1 MITWM
6 TSTVH
11 LRPSPTSDS
20 EEEEGQEEE
29 EDWDVEAGEEDNVV
43 DIDDLAM
50 LGYADF

>member
-1 MITWM
+1 M

-29 EDWDVEAGEEDNVV
+29 EEDVEAGEEDNVV